1 MEPSDALKTI
11 TVLLRAS
18 QSLQD
23 LVKQEVASYGLNAT
37 EFAVLEFLYHK
48 GDQAIQV
55 IGKKILLSSGS
66 MTYVVDRLE
75 EKGYLVRKA
84 CPSDRRITY
93 AALTNDGEHLM
104 QDIFP
109 KHTDHM
115 NALFEG
121 LSLTETIEQLKQIGK
136 RAEAAKNFN
145 HVS

>member
-1 MEPSDALKTI
+1 MEQSEVLKTI

-18 QSLQD
+18 QSLQE
-23 LVKQEVASYGLNAT
+23 LVKQEVGCFGLNAT
-37 EFAVLEFLYHK
+37 EFGVLEFLYHK
-48 GDQAIQV
+48 GDQPIQM

-93 AALTNDGEHLM
+93 ASLTMEGEELM
-104 QDIFP
+104 RDIFP
-109 KHTDHM
+109 KHTARMDE
-115 NALFEG
+115 LFDG
-121 LSLTETIEQLKQIGK
+121 LELTETIEQLKQIGK

-145 HVS
+145 HIS

>member
-18 QSLQD
+18 QSLQE
-23 LVKQEVASYGLNAT
+23 LVKQEMASYGLNAT

-48 GDQAIQV
+48 GDQPIQV

-75 EKGYLVRKA
+75 EKGYLIRKD
-84 CPSDRRITY
+84 CPNDRRITY
-93 AALTNDGEHLM
+93 AALTDDGERLM

-109 KHTDHM
+109 KHTEHM
-115 NALFEG
+115 NAVFEG
-121 LSLTETIEQLKQIGK
+121 MQLNETIEQLKQIGK

>member
-1 MEPSDALKTI
+1 
-11 TVLLRAS
+11 
-18 QSLQD
+18 
-23 LVKQEVASYGLNAT
+23 
-37 EFAVLEFLYHK
+37 
-48 GDQAIQV
+48 
-55 IGKKILLSSGS
+55 

-109 KHTDHM
+109 KHTEHM